1 MHTITATTHFG
12 ETVTE
17 SVINRESAIKTFNA
31 FISCSDCADC
41 VMINGLTGVVEF
53 QWVKGKFLVIDEV
66 ILH

>member
-17 SVINRESAIKTFNA
+17 SVINHENAIKTFNA
-31 FISCSDCADC
+31 FISCSDCKEC

-53 QWVKGKFLVIDEV
+53 QWTNGLFIVIDEV
-66 ILH
+66 IL